1 MGAKPS
7 SAVQS
12 SAYPEALNN
21 YIDLQEEGSLRSCLM
36 GEHGNYLSAEPGGE
50 SEGDEALIC
59 RLL

>member
-21 YIDLQEEGSLRSCLM
+21 YIDLHEEGSLRNCLM
-36 GEHGNYLSAEPGGE
+36 
-50 SEGDEALIC
+50 DEERNLKTT
-59 RLL
+59 RH

>member
-21 YIDLQEEGSLRSCLM
+21 YIDLHEEGSLRM
-36 GEHGNYLSAEPGGE
+36 DGHGNYLSAEPGGE
-50 SEGDEALIC
+50 SEGDEALMC
-59 RLL
+59 RIL